1 MDVRVRGQH
10 DPRRCAYCHDAL
22 PLDPATAAGCPGC
35 GAGLHL
41 ACWREHGG
49 CPVLGCGA
57 ARRAAPAGCGAARPA
72 PTPIAW
78 AQLVADAEAWLALGA
93 AIDEVAWGATAPV
106 EEAEGDAAGS
116 SSWTSSQAA

>member
-1 MDVRVRGQH
+1 MDVRVRGLH

-22 PLDPATAAGCPGC
+22 PLDPTTAAGCAGC

-49 CPVLGCGA
+49 CPVLGCGE
-57 ARRAAPAGCGAARPA
+57 ARRAA

-78 AQLVADAEAWLALGA
+78 SQLVAEADAWLALGA
-93 AIDEVAWGATAPV
+93 TIDDVAWGSTAP
-106 EEAEGDAAGS
+106 ADDADGDAAGS